1 MEDMERYGDYN
12 EFEDDVPKKRRGGFL
27 RVLQILVALVCLA
40 TAGVIGYRLY
50 LFDYYPASIKQ
61 LVFTERLSEL
71 TREVGSDGLGVRTQK
86 LRFPYDDNDKG
97 NFFCD
102 HLYVIS
108 AAGELQISVRY
119 NESALADVAAR
130 YGFETLSPS
139 DDLFT
144 FRITDNVGRDYGAP
158 VYVACDSYA
167 MYHYYKLAFDGIEF
181 DTPSDGGEAPAW
193 IRLEIFVKGATEE
206 GAYSYVAI
214 YENNEDY
221 AKFSEYK
228 PSRKELPS

>member
-12 EFEDDVPKKRRGGFL
+12 ETEDDAPRRRGGFL

-40 TAGVIGYRLY
+40 TAGVIGYRLF
-50 LFDYYPASIKQ
+50 LFDYYPAEMKQ
-61 LVFTERLSEL
+61 PIFTERL
-71 TREVGSDGLGVRTQK
+71 TAYYREVGEDALGIRTQK

-102 HLYVIS
+102 HLYVIPG
-108 AAGELQISVRY
+108 AGELQISLRY
-119 NESALADVAAR
+119 NESALATIASH
-130 YGFETLSPS
+130 YGFESLTPS
-139 DDLFT
+139 DDLFS
-144 FRITDNVGRDYGAP
+144 FRITDNVGRDYGTP
-158 VYVACDSYA
+158 VYQATDAYA

-181 DTPSDGGEAPAW
+181 DNPSDGAEAPAW
-193 IRLEIFVKGATEE
+193 IRLEIFVKGAPDDK
-206 GAYSYVAI
+206 AFSYVAI

-221 AKFSEYK
+221 AKFSDYK

>member
-27 RVLQILVALVCLA
+27 RVLQILVAPVCLA

-50 LFDYYPASIKQ
+50 LFDYYPAPIRQ
-61 LVFTERLSEL
+61 LVFTERLTAL
-71 TREVGSDGLGVRTQK
+71 YREVGTEGLGVRTQK

-97 NFFCD
+97 KFFCD
-102 HLYVIS
+102 HLYVIP

-130 YGFETLSPS
+130 YGFEELSPS

-167 MYHYYKLAFDGIEF
+167 MYHYYKLVFDGIEF
-181 DTPSDGGEAPAW
+181 DTPSNGGEAPAW
-193 IRLEIFVKGATEE
+193 IRLEIFVKGAGE

-214 YENNEDY
+214 YENNENY